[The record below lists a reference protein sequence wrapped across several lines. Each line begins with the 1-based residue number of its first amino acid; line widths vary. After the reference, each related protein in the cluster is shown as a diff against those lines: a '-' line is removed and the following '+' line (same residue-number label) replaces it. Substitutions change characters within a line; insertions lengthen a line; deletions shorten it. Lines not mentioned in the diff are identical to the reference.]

1 MEDSVIMGYTAT
13 WQVPEKNKK
22 HVIRILPF
30 MYPSTGSWL
39 SEKTNKQ
46 TTKKKNQVSMSAV
59 ETGLLLELLATNI
72 AQAQGKAFLRG
83 IGTVIEQDA

>member
-46 TTKKKNQVSMSAV
+46 TTKKKTWIM
-59 ETGLLLELLATNI
+59 ELQLRTLFTLAS
-72 AQAQGKAFLRG
+72 QA
-83 IGTVIEQDA
+83 IY

>member
-1 MEDSVIMGYTAT
+1 LLCKHEDLSSNP
-13 WQVPEKNKK
+13 QHHKNKNK
-22 HVIRILPF
+22 
-30 MYPSTGSWL
+30 T
-39 SEKTNKQ
+39 KAKTKQTNKQ

>member
-46 TTKKKNQVSMSAV
+46 TTKKKQLDVSC
-59 ETGLLLELLATNI
+59 
-72 AQAQGKAFLRG
+72 LRWSVMPMNPQQKK
-83 IGTVIEQDA
+83 GTWANKHL